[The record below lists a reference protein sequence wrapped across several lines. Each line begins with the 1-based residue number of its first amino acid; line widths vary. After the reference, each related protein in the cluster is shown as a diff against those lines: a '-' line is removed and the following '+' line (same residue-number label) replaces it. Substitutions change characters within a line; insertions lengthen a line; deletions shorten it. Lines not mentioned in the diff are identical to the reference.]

1 MQKAFSTAAL
11 VVSIHDVS
19 PLTCTQTQKILTD
32 LSQTGLGVTSLL
44 VIPNHHRSGLISQN
58 PEFFSWI
65 QSKVNEGH
73 EPVLHGYYHLREKKV
88 GEGLGKRLVTE
99 SYTAGEG
106 EFYDLS
112 QEEALLRLQAGLK
125 AFGECGLKTTGF
137 IAPAWLLG
145 DDAENAVRRAGFE
158 YTTRIGLVSDY
169 ADSRVHRA
177 RSLVWSVR
185 AGWRR
190 WCSLAWN
197 AALFASLRNAP
208 LLRIGIHPPDWD
220 HPRIR
225 LQILHLT
232 RSALARRHGM
242 TYQHWLNARRNQP

>member
-1 MQKAFSTAAL
+1 MQKAISTAAL
-11 VVSIHDVS
+11 VVSIHEVS
-19 PLTCTQTQKILTD
+19 PLTCAQTQKILTD
-32 LSQTGLGVTSLL
+32 LSQIGLGVTSLL
-44 VIPNHHRSGLISQN
+44 VIPDHHRSGLISKN
-58 PEFFSWI
+58 PDFCSWI
-65 QSKVNEGH
+65 QSKVHEGH
-73 EPVLHGYYHLREKKV
+73 EPVLHGYYHLREKMA
-88 GEGLGKRLVTE
+88 GDGLGKRLVTE

-112 QEEALLRLQAGLK
+112 HEEASLRLQDGLK

-145 DDAENAVRRAGFE
+145 KDAEQSVRGAGFQ
-158 YTTRIGLVSDY
+158 YTTRIGSVSDY
-169 ADSRVHRA
+169 ATSSVHAA

-197 AALFASLRNAP
+197 AALFASLRHAP
-208 LLRIGIHPPDWD
+208 LLRIGIHPPDWE

-225 LQILHLT
+225 LQILQLT
-232 RSALARRHGM
+232 RSALAARHGM
-242 TYQHWLNARRNQP
+242 TYQQWLNARRNQP

>member
-1 MQKAFSTAAL
+1 MQKASTTAAL

-19 PLTCTQTQKILTD
+19 PLTCAQTQKILTD
-32 LSQTGLGVTSLL
+32 LSEIGLSVTSLL
-44 VIPNHHRSGLISQN
+44 VIPDHHRSGLISKN
-58 PEFFSWI
+58 PEFSSWI
-65 QSKVNEGH
+65 QSKFHEGH
-73 EPVLHGYYHLREKKV
+73 EPVLHGFYHWREKTP
-88 GEGLGKRLVTE
+88 GDGLGKRLVTE

-112 QEEALLRLQAGLK
+112 EEDASIRLQAGLK

-145 DDAENAVRRAGFE
+145 DDAENAVRRVGFE
-158 YTTRIGLVSDY
+158 YTTRIGSVSDY
-169 ADSRVHRA
+169 TTSSVYEA

-197 AALFASLRNAP
+197 AALFTAVRNAP
-208 LLRIGIHPPDWD
+208 LLRIGIHPPDWE
-220 HPRIR
+220 HPTIR
-225 LQILHLT
+225 LQILQLT
-232 RSALARRHGM
+232 RSALAGRHGM
-242 TYQHWLNARRNQP
+242 TYQQWSNAQRNQP